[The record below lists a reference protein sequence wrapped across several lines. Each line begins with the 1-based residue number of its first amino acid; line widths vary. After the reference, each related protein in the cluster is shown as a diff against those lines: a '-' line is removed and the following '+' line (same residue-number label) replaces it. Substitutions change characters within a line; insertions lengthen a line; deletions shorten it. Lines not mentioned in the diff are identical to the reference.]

1 MKKLIFQ
8 YLFDNYYWYE
18 NRLWSNPEQRATV
31 RSISDDLQ
39 VVFGLTEK
47 QTKWYIK
54 SWCKRN
60 PRFNFN
66 DAWNNLI
73 RLNLK
78 TVQVSGGTRTLR
90 ASWTPET
97 TFDLERY
104 HNIDAEAE
112 LTAILEQELARAM
125 IEDLTNVYLREET
138 NP

>member
-1 MKKLIFQ
+1 MKKLIFK

-66 DAWNNLI
+66 KAWAAKLLVRFETVEI
-73 RLNLK
+73 R
-78 TVQVSGGTRTLR
+78 SGRRLWGQ
-90 ASWTPET
+90 WTPEM

-112 LTAILEQELARAM
+112 LMAILEQELARTMA
-125 IEDLTNVYLREET
+125 EDLINVYLREET

>member
-1 MKKLIFQ
+1 MKKLIFR
-8 YLFDNYYWYE
+8 YLFDNYYWLD
-18 NRLWSNPEQRATV
+18 NQLWEHPDKGASVYT
-31 RSISDDLQ
+31 ISEDLQ
-39 VVFGLTEK
+39 TIFGLTEK

-66 DAWNNLI
+66 KAWAAKLSL
-73 RLNLK
+73 RFE
-78 TVQVSGGTRTLR
+78 TVEVRSGTRRLR
-90 ASWTPET
+90 GQWTPELVQ
-97 TFDLERY
+97 DLEAF

>member
-1 MKKLIFQ
+1 MKKLIFK

-18 NRLWSNPEQRATV
+18 NQLWSNPEQRATV

-66 DAWNNLI
+66 KAWAAKLSF
-73 RLNLK
+73 RFE
-78 TVQVSGGTRTLR
+78 TVEVRSGTRTLR
-90 ASWTPET
+90 ASWTPEM
-97 TFDLERY
+97 TFEERY

-112 LTAILEQELARAM
+112 LITILEQELARAM
-125 IEDLTNVYLREET
+125 IEDLKNVYLREET
-138 NP
+138 NS